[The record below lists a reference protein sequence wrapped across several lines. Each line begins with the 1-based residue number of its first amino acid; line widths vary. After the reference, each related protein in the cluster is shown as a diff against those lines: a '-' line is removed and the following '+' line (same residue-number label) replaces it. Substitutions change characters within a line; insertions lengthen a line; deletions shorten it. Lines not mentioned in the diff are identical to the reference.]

1 MSVPAARPAQLS
13 ADPGIERARSP
24 LSSLISLERE
34 ARAAENVEQLGFIV
48 VNATHRLVEYDRCLL
63 WRFTPAGK
71 VKIQLVSGVSAIDR
85 NSQAVLSLT
94 RLVKALCANDA
105 SVKLKA
111 ITSADLPPKLRPDWD
126 EWMPPHGLW
135 CPFVHR
141 TGELHSGLL
150 LTRET
155 PFPAQEINLL
165 EPLIEAYAHAWRALE
180 GGKPNTGSRV
190 IQFLRTRAVRLGVL
204 ALLAGALALPV
215 RESALAPA
223 EIVPYRPLI
232 VAAPAPGV
240 VKEFH
245 VRPNEAVT
253 TGHTLFTLDDTEI
266 KSRYDIAEK
275 SLEVARADYL
285 RARQKSFS
293 DQKSKSDLELFKARV
308 EEKRLER
315 DYALALLERTKV
327 RAERDGIAV
336 FTDVNDWIGRP
347 VETGERLLTL
357 ADPGEVEIQIW
368 LAVEDSVMLEPGSD
382 VQMFLNTD
390 PTAPLKG
397 KIRQTSYEPEQNQAG
412 SLAFRLKAKIVPGQT
427 RPRIG
432 LKGTAKVYG
441 EKVSLIYYIMRR
453 PLSALRQAVGF

>member
-1 MSVPAARPAQLS
+1 MSMPAAGPTQLS
-13 ADPGIERARSP
+13 ADPGIEPTRSP
-24 LSSLISLERE
+24 LSTLISLERE
-34 ARAAENVEQLGFIV
+34 ARAAKNVKQLGFIA
-48 VNATHRLVEYDRCLL
+48 VNATHGLVDYYQCLL
-63 WRFTPAGK
+63 WRVTAAGK
-71 VKIQLVSGVSAIDR
+71 VKIQLVSGVAAIDR

-94 RLVKALCANDA
+94 RLVKALSGADA
-105 SVKLKA
+105 SIKLRA
-111 ITSADLPPKLRPDWD
+111 ITKTDVPPKLRADWE
-126 EWMPPHGLW
+126 EWLPQHGLW
-135 CPFVHR
+135 CPFVQQ
-141 TGELHSGLL
+141 TGDARAGLFI
-150 LTRET
+150 TRET
-155 PFPAQEINLL
+155 PFTSQELELL
-165 EPLIEAYAHAWRALE
+165 EPLIEAYAHAWSALE
-180 GGKPNTGSRV
+180 GGNANVGSRV

-204 ALLAGALALPV
+204 ALLAAALALPI

-223 EIVPYRPLI
+223 EIVPFRPLI

-240 VKEFH
+240 VKDFH
-245 VRPNEAVT
+245 VVPNEAVT
-253 TGHTLFTLDDTEI
+253 TGRTLFTLDDTEI

-336 FTDVNDWIGRP
+336 FADVNDWIGRP
-347 VETGERLLTL
+347 VETGQRLLIL

-368 LAVEDSVMLEPGSD
+368 LAVEDSVMLEPGSN

-412 SLAFRLKAKIVPGQT
+412 SLAFRLKANIVAGQP

-441 EKVSLIYYIMRR
+441 EKVSVIYYIMRR